1 MRTLPLLRTGA
12 TIGVAALLMA
22 VSFSPSATA
31 QRDRRERT
39 LFVGAVNEKGEPVE
53 GLGPEAFVVKE
64 DGVRRE
70 VLRVSPA
77 TEPMD
82 VALLVDN
89 SAAAADEITFLRSS
103 LSKFVQ
109 TMANGSNNKIAII
122 TLADRPT
129 IKVDYT
135 GDAVR
140 LKEAAGGLFSMPMSG
155 MTLLDAIFETV
166 NGLQKRETPRA
177 VVVPVIT
184 DGQEFTSHYFRDIVN
199 TLVKNRVALHM
210 VTIGTFY
217 HDEEHGIRERSFLL
231 DAGPRE
237 SGGQRINLLSPQGL
251 DGAMDRLAK
260 ELRAQY
266 KVVYSRPES
275 LIPPDKVTVSAGKP
289 GLTVRGTEARG
300 ENGA

>member
-1 MRTLPLLRTGA
+1 MRGLRSIRVA
-12 TIGVAALLMA
+12 TACAVTAAL
-22 VSFSPSATA
+22 VATALTSVDA

-39 LFVGAVNEKGEPVE
+39 LFVGAVNDKGEPVE
-53 GLGPEAFVVKE
+53 GLGPDAFVVKE

-70 VLRVSPA
+70 VLRVAPA

-82 VALLVDN
+82 IAILVDN
-89 SAAAADEITFLRSS
+89 STAAADEITFLRSG

-109 TMANGSNNKIAII
+109 IMATGNKVAVI

-129 IKVDYT
+129 IKVEYT
-135 GDAVR
+135 DDAVR
-140 LKEAAGGLFSMPMSG
+140 LKEAVSSLFSTPQSG
-155 MTLLDAIFETV
+155 MTLLDGIFETV
-166 NGLQKRETPRA
+166 NGLQRRETPRA
-177 VVVPVIT
+177 VLVPVIT
-184 DGQEFTSHYFRDIVN
+184 DGVEFTTRYFRDIVN
-199 TLVKNRVALHM
+199 TLVKNHVALHM
-210 VTIGTFY
+210 VTIGPFY
-217 HDEEHGIRERSFLL
+217 HDEEHGTRERSFLL

-237 SGGQRINLLSPQGL
+237 SGGQRISLLSAHGL
-251 DGAMDRLAK
+251 DGAMDKLAK

-275 LIPPDKVTVSAGKP
+275 LIPPDKVTVTAGKS

>member
-1 MRTLPLLRTGA
+1 MHRLRLLRAAVTA
-12 TIGVAALLMA
+12 TVVALLVA
-22 VSFSPSATA
+22 FSWSPTATA
-31 QRDRRERT
+31 QRERRERT
-39 LFVGAVNEKGEPVE
+39 LFVSAVDDSGAPVE
-53 GLGPEAFVVKE
+53 GLGPDAFVVRE
-64 DGVRRE
+64 DNTRRE

-89 SAAAADEITFLRSS
+89 STAAADEITFLRSS

-109 TMANGSNNKIAII
+109 LAGDGNKITVI

-129 IKVDYT
+129 IRVEYT
-135 GDAVR
+135 EDAGR
-140 LKEAAGGLFSMPMSG
+140 LKSAVSGLFSTPQSG

-166 NGLQKRETPRA
+166 NGMRKRETPRA

-184 DGQEFTSHYFRDIVN
+184 DGVEFTTHYFRDIVN

-210 VTIGTFY
+210 VTIGPFY
-217 HDEEHGIRERSFLL
+217 HDEEHGTRERSFLL

-237 SGGQRINLLSPQGL
+237 SGGQRISLLSAHGL
-251 DGAMDRLAK
+251 DGAMEKLAK
-260 ELRAQY
+260 ELRSQY

>member
-1 MRTLPLLRTGA
+1 MA
-12 TIGVAALLMA
+12 TACAVTAALVTAGLTS
-22 VSFSPSATA
+22 VDA
-31 QRDRRERT
+31 QRNRRERT
-39 LFVGAVNEKGEPVE
+39 LFVGAVNDKGEPVE
-53 GLGPEAFVVKE
+53 GLGPDAFVVKE

-77 TEPMD
+77 SEPMD
-82 VALLVDN
+82 IAILVDN
-89 SAAAADEITFLRSS
+89 STAAADEITFLRSS

-109 TMANGSNNKIAII
+109 TMATGNKVAVI

-129 IKVDYT
+129 IKVEYSD
-135 GDAVR
+135 DAVR
-140 LKEAAGGLFSMPMSG
+140 LKEAVSGLFSTPQSG

-166 NGLQKRETPRA
+166 SGLQRRETPRA

-184 DGQEFTSHYFRDIVN
+184 DGVEFTTHYFRDIVN

-210 VTIGTFY
+210 VTIGPFY
-217 HDEEHGIRERSFLL
+217 HDEEHGTRERSFLL

-237 SGGQRINLLSPQGL
+237 SGGQRISLLSAHGL
-251 DGAMDRLAK
+251 DNALDRLAK

-275 LIPPDKVTVSAGKP
+275 LIPPDKVSVAAGKS

>member
-1 MRTLPLLRTGA
+1 MRGLRSIRVA
-12 TIGVAALLMA
+12 TACAVTAAL
-22 VSFSPSATA
+22 VATALTSVDA

-39 LFVGAVNEKGEPVE
+39 LFVGAVNDKGEPVE
-53 GLGPEAFVVKE
+53 GLGPDAFVVKE

-70 VLRVSPA
+70 VLRVAPA

-82 VALLVDN
+82 IAILVDN
-89 SAAAADEITFLRSS
+89 STAAADEITFLRSG

-109 TMANGSNNKIAII
+109 IMATGNKVAVI

-129 IKVDYT
+129 IKVEYT
-135 GDAVR
+135 DDAVR
-140 LKEAAGGLFSMPMSG
+140 LREAVSSLFSTPQSG
-155 MTLLDAIFETV
+155 MTLLDGIFETV
-166 NGLQKRETPRA
+166 SGLQRRETPRA

-184 DGQEFTSHYFRDIVN
+184 DGVEFTTHYFRDIVN

-210 VTIGTFY
+210 VTIGSFY
-217 HDEEHGIRERSFLL
+217 HEEEHGTRERSFLL

-237 SGGQRINLLSPQGL
+237 SGGQRITLLSAHGL
-251 DGAMDRLAK
+251 DGAMEKLAK

-275 LIPPDKVTVSAGKP
+275 LIPPDKVTVAAGKP

>member
-1 MRTLPLLRTGA
+1 MRGLRSIRVA
-12 TIGVAALLMA
+12 TACAVTAAL
-22 VSFSPSATA
+22 VATALTSVDA

-39 LFVGAVNEKGEPVE
+39 LFVGAVTDKGEPVE
-53 GLGPEAFVVKE
+53 GLGPDAFVVKE

-70 VLRVSPA
+70 VLRVAPA

-82 VALLVDN
+82 IAILVDN
-89 SAAAADEITFLRSS
+89 STAAADEITFLRSG

-109 TMANGSNNKIAII
+109 TMATGNKVAVI

-129 IKVDYT
+129 IKVEYT
-135 GDAVR
+135 DDAVR
-140 LKEAAGGLFSMPMSG
+140 LKEAVSSLFSTPQSG
-155 MTLLDAIFETV
+155 MTLLDGIFETV
-166 NGLQKRETPRA
+166 NGLQRRETPRA
-177 VVVPVIT
+177 VLVPVIT
-184 DGQEFTSHYFRDIVN
+184 DGVEFTTRYFRDIVN
-199 TLVKNRVALHM
+199 TLVKNHVALHM
-210 VTIGTFY
+210 VTIGPFY
-217 HDEEHGIRERSFLL
+217 HDEEHGTRERSFLL

-237 SGGQRINLLSPQGL
+237 SGGQRISLLSAHGL
-251 DGAMDRLAK
+251 DGAMDKLAK

-275 LIPPDKVTVSAGKP
+275 LIPPDKVTVTAGKS

>member
-1 MRTLPLLRTGA
+1 VA
-12 TIGVAALLMA
+12 TACAVTAAL
-22 VSFSPSATA
+22 VATALTSVDA

-39 LFVGAVNEKGEPVE
+39 LFVGAVNDKGEPVE
-53 GLGPEAFVVKE
+53 GLGPDAFVVKE

-70 VLRVSPA
+70 VLRVAPA

-82 VALLVDN
+82 IAILVDN
-89 SAAAADEITFLRSS
+89 STAAADEITFLRSG

-109 TMANGSNNKIAII
+109 TMATGNKVAVI

-129 IKVDYT
+129 IKVEYT
-135 GDAVR
+135 DDAVR
-140 LKEAAGGLFSMPMSG
+140 LKEAVSSLFSTPQSG
-155 MTLLDAIFETV
+155 MTLLDGIFETV
-166 NGLQKRETPRA
+166 NGLQRRETPRA
-177 VVVPVIT
+177 VLVPVIT
-184 DGQEFTSHYFRDIVN
+184 DGVEFTTRYFRDIVN
-199 TLVKNRVALHM
+199 TLVKNHVALHM
-210 VTIGTFY
+210 VTIGPFY
-217 HDEEHGIRERSFLL
+217 HDEEHGTRERSFLL

-237 SGGQRINLLSPQGL
+237 SGGQRISLLSAHGL
-251 DGAMDRLAK
+251 DGAMDKLAK

-275 LIPPDKVTVSAGKP
+275 LIPPDKVTVTAGKS

>member
-1 MRTLPLLRTGA
+1 
-12 TIGVAALLMA
+12 
-22 VSFSPSATA
+22 
-31 QRDRRERT
+31 
-39 LFVGAVNEKGEPVE
+39 
-53 GLGPEAFVVKE
+53 VVKE
-64 DGVRRE
+64 DGVLRE
-70 VLRVSPA
+70 VLRVAPA

-82 VALLVDN
+82 IAILVDN
-89 SAAAADEITFLRSS
+89 STAAADEITFLRSG

-109 TMANGSNNKIAII
+109 IMATGNKVAVI

-129 IKVDYT
+129 IKVEYT
-135 GDAVR
+135 DDAVR
-140 LKEAAGGLFSMPMSG
+140 LKEAVSGLFSTPQSG
-155 MTLLDAIFETV
+155 MTLLDGIFETV
-166 NGLQKRETPRA
+166 SGLQRRETPRA

-184 DGQEFTSHYFRDIVN
+184 DGVEFTTHYFRDIVN

-210 VTIGTFY
+210 VTIGPFY
-217 HDEEHGIRERSFLL
+217 HDEEHGTRERSFLL

-237 SGGQRINLLSPQGL
+237 SGGQRISLLSAHGL
-251 DGAMDRLAK
+251 DNALDRLAK

-275 LIPPDKVTVSAGKP
+275 LIPPDKVTVAAGKS

>member
-1 MRTLPLLRTGA
+1 MRGLRSIRVA
-12 TIGVAALLMA
+12 TACAVTAAIVATALTS
-22 VSFSPSATA
+22 VDA

-39 LFVGAVNEKGEPVE
+39 LFVGAVNDKGEPVE
-53 GLGPEAFVVKE
+53 GLGPDAFVVKE

-70 VLRVSPA
+70 VLRVAPA

-82 VALLVDN
+82 IAILVDN
-89 SAAAADEITFLRSS
+89 STAAADEITFLRSG

-109 TMANGSNNKIAII
+109 TMATGNKVAVI

-129 IKVDYT
+129 IKVEYT
-135 GDAVR
+135 DDAVR
-140 LKEAAGGLFSMPMSG
+140 LKEAVSSLFSTPQSG
-155 MTLLDAIFETV
+155 MTLLDGIFETV
-166 NGLQKRETPRA
+166 NGLQRRETPRA
-177 VVVPVIT
+177 VLVPVIT
-184 DGQEFTSHYFRDIVN
+184 DGVEFTTRYFRDIVN
-199 TLVKNRVALHM
+199 TLVKNHVALHM
-210 VTIGTFY
+210 VTIGPFY
-217 HDEEHGIRERSFLL
+217 HDEEHGTRERSFLL

-237 SGGQRINLLSPQGL
+237 SGGQRISLLSAHGL
-251 DGAMDRLAK
+251 DGAMDKLAK

-275 LIPPDKVTVSAGKP
+275 LIPPDKVTVTAGKS

>member
-1 MRTLPLLRTGA
+1 MHRLRLLRAAVTA
-12 TIGVAALLMA
+12 TVVALLVA
-22 VSFSPSATA
+22 FSWSSSATA
-31 QRDRRERT
+31 QRERRERT
-39 LFVGAVNEKGEPVE
+39 LFVGAVNDAGEPVE
-53 GLGPEAFVVKE
+53 GLGPDAFVVRE
-64 DGVRRE
+64 DNVRRE

-82 VALLVDN
+82 IAILVDN
-89 SAAAADEITFLRSS
+89 STAAADEITFLRSS
-103 LSKFVQ
+103 VSKFVER
-109 TMANGSNNKIAII
+109 MADGNKIAVI

-135 GDAVR
+135 GDAGR
-140 LKEAAGGLFSMPMSG
+140 LRDAAGSLFATPQSG
-155 MTLLDAIFETV
+155 MTLLDGIFETV
-166 NGLQKRETPRA
+166 NGMRRRETPRA

-184 DGQEFTSHYFRDIVN
+184 DGVEFTTHYFRDIVN
-199 TLVKNRVALHM
+199 ALAKNHVALHM
-210 VTIGTFY
+210 VTIGPFY
-217 HDEEHGIRERSFLL
+217 HDEEHGTRERSFLL

-237 SGGQRINLLSPQGL
+237 SGGQRIALLSAHGL
-251 DGAMDRLAK
+251 DGALEKLAK

-300 ENGA
+300 ENGV

>member
-1 MRTLPLLRTGA
+1 MRGLRSIRVA
-12 TIGVAALLMA
+12 TACAVTAAL
-22 VSFSPSATA
+22 VATALTSVDA

-39 LFVGAVNEKGEPVE
+39 LFVGAVNDKGEPVE
-53 GLGPEAFVVKE
+53 GLGPDAFVVKE

-70 VLRVSPA
+70 VLRVAPA

-82 VALLVDN
+82 IAILVDN
-89 SAAAADEITFLRSS
+89 STAAADEITFLRSG

-109 TMANGSNNKIAII
+109 TMATGNKVAVI

-129 IKVDYT
+129 IKVEYT
-135 GDAVR
+135 DDAVR
-140 LKEAAGGLFSMPMSG
+140 LKEAVSSLFSTPQSG
-155 MTLLDAIFETV
+155 MTLLDGIFETV
-166 NGLQKRETPRA
+166 NGLQRRETPRA
-177 VVVPVIT
+177 VLVPVIT
-184 DGQEFTSHYFRDIVN
+184 DGVEFTTRYFRDIVN
-199 TLVKNRVALHM
+199 TLVKNHVALHM
-210 VTIGTFY
+210 VTIGPFY
-217 HDEEHGIRERSFLL
+217 HDEEHGTRERSFLL

-237 SGGQRINLLSPQGL
+237 SGGQRISLLSAHGL
-251 DGAMDRLAK
+251 DGAMDKLAK

-275 LIPPDKVTVSAGKP
+275 LIPPDKVTVTAGKS

>member
-1 MRTLPLLRTGA
+1 MRGLRSIRTA
-12 TIGVAALLMA
+12 TAFALTVALVASALTSLG
-22 VSFSPSATA
+22 A

-39 LFVGAVNEKGEPVE
+39 LFVGAVNDKGEPVD
-53 GLGPEAFVVKE
+53 GLGPDAFVVKE

-82 VALLVDN
+82 IAILVDN
-89 SAAAADEITFLRSS
+89 STAAADEITFLRSS

-109 TMANGSNNKIAII
+109 IMATGNKIAVI

-140 LKEAAGGLFSMPMSG
+140 LKDAASSLFSTPQSG
-155 MTLLDAIFETV
+155 MTLLDGIFETV

-184 DGQEFTSHYFRDIVN
+184 DGVEFTTHYFRDIVN

-210 VTIGTFY
+210 VTIGPFY
-217 HDEEHGIRERSFLL
+217 HDEEHGTRERSFLL

-237 SGGQRINLLSPQGL
+237 SGGQRISLLSAHAL
-251 DGAMDRLAK
+251 DGAMEKLAK
-260 ELRAQY
+260 ELKSQY

-275 LIPPDKVTVSAGKP
+275 LIPPEKVTVSAGKS
-289 GLTVRGTEARG
+289 GLTVRGAEARG
-300 ENGA
+300 ETGA

>member
-1 MRTLPLLRTGA
+1 MA
-12 TIGVAALLMA
+12 MACAVAAALVTAGLTS
-22 VSFSPSATA
+22 VDA
-31 QRDRRERT
+31 QRNRRERT
-39 LFVGAVNEKGEPVE
+39 LFVGAVNDKGEPVE
-53 GLGPEAFVVKE
+53 GLGPDAFVVKE

-70 VLRVSPA
+70 VLRVAPA

-82 VALLVDN
+82 IAILVDN
-89 SAAAADEITFLRSS
+89 STAAADEITFLRTS

-109 TMANGSNNKIAII
+109 TMATGNKVAVI

-129 IKVDYT
+129 IKVEYT
-135 GDAVR
+135 DDAVR
-140 LKEAAGGLFSMPMSG
+140 LKEAVSTLFSTPQSG
-155 MTLLDAIFETV
+155 MTLLDGIFETV
-166 NGLQKRETPRA
+166 SGLQRRETPRA

-184 DGQEFTSHYFRDIVN
+184 DGVEFTTHYFRDIVN
-199 TLVKNRVALHM
+199 TLVKNRVL
-210 VTIGTFY
+210 TIGPFY
-217 HDEEHGIRERSFLL
+217 HDEEHGTRERSFLL

-237 SGGQRINLLSPQGL
+237 SGGQRISLLSAHGL
-251 DGAMDRLAK
+251 DNALDKLAK

-275 LIPPDKVTVSAGKP
+275 LIPPDKVTVAAGKS

>member
-1 MRTLPLLRTGA
+1 MRGLRSIRVA
-12 TIGVAALLMA
+12 TACAVTAAL
-22 VSFSPSATA
+22 VATALTSVDA

-39 LFVGAVNEKGEPVE
+39 LFVGAVNDKGEPVE
-53 GLGPEAFVVKE
+53 GLGPDAFVVKE

-70 VLRVSPA
+70 VLRVAPA

-82 VALLVDN
+82 IAILVDN
-89 SAAAADEITFLRSS
+89 STAAADEITFLRSG

-109 TMANGSNNKIAII
+109 TMATGNKVAVI

-129 IKVDYT
+129 IKVEYT
-135 GDAVR
+135 DDAVR
-140 LKEAAGGLFSMPMSG
+140 LKEAVSSLFSTPQSG
-155 MTLLDAIFETV
+155 MTLLDGIFETV
-166 NGLQKRETPRA
+166 NGLQRRETPRA
-177 VVVPVIT
+177 VLVPVIT
-184 DGQEFTSHYFRDIVN
+184 DGVEFTTRYFRDIVN
-199 TLVKNRVALHM
+199 TLVKNHVALHM
-210 VTIGTFY
+210 VTIGPFY
-217 HDEEHGIRERSFLL
+217 HDKEHGTRERSFLL

-237 SGGQRINLLSPQGL
+237 SGGQRISLLSAHGL
-251 DGAMDRLAK
+251 DGAMDKLAK

-275 LIPPDKVTVSAGKP
+275 LIPPDKVTVAAGKP

>member
-1 MRTLPLLRTGA
+1 MRGLRSIRVA
-12 TIGVAALLMA
+12 TACAVTAALVTAGLTA
-22 VSFSPSATA
+22 VDA

-39 LFVGAVNEKGEPVE
+39 LFVGAVNDKGEPVE
-53 GLGPEAFVVKE
+53 GLGPDAFVVKE

-70 VLRVSPA
+70 VLRVAPA

-82 VALLVDN
+82 IAILVDN
-89 SAAAADEITFLRSS
+89 STAAADEITFLRSG

-109 TMANGSNNKIAII
+109 IMATGNKVAVI

-129 IKVDYT
+129 IKVEYT
-135 GDAVR
+135 DDAVR
-140 LKEAAGGLFSMPMSG
+140 LKEAVSGLFSTPQSG
-155 MTLLDAIFETV
+155 MTLLDGIFETV
-166 NGLQKRETPRA
+166 SGLQRRETPRA
-177 VVVPVIT
+177 VIVPVIT
-184 DGQEFTSHYFRDIVN
+184 DGVEFTTHYFRDIVN

-210 VTIGTFY
+210 VTIGPFY
-217 HDEEHGIRERSFLL
+217 HDEEHGTRERSFLL

-237 SGGQRINLLSPQGL
+237 SGGQRISLLSAHGL
-251 DGAMDRLAK
+251 DNAMDRLAK

-275 LIPPDKVTVSAGKP
+275 LIPPDRVTVAAGKP

>member
-1 MRTLPLLRTGA
+1 
-12 TIGVAALLMA
+12 
-22 VSFSPSATA
+22 
-31 QRDRRERT
+31 
-39 LFVGAVNEKGEPVE
+39 
-53 GLGPEAFVVKE
+53 VVKE

-70 VLRVSPA
+70 VLRVAPA

-82 VALLVDN
+82 IAILVDN
-89 SAAAADEITFLRSS
+89 STAAADEITFLRSS

-109 TMANGSNNKIAII
+109 TMATGNKVAVI

-129 IKVDYT
+129 IKVEYT
-135 GDAVR
+135 DDAVR
-140 LKEAAGGLFSMPMSG
+140 LKEAVSSLFSTPQSG
-155 MTLLDAIFETV
+155 MTLLDGIFETV
-166 NGLQKRETPRA
+166 NGLQRRETPRA
-177 VVVPVIT
+177 VLVPVIT
-184 DGQEFTSHYFRDIVN
+184 DGVEFTTHYFRDIVN

-210 VTIGTFY
+210 VTIGSFY
-217 HDEEHGIRERSFLL
+217 HEEEHGTRERSFLL

-237 SGGQRINLLSPQGL
+237 SGGQRISLLSAHGL
-251 DGAMDRLAK
+251 DGAMDKLAK

-275 LIPPDKVTVSAGKP
+275 LIPPDKVTVTAGKS

>member
-1 MRTLPLLRTGA
+1 MRTLPLLRTGL
-12 TIGVAALLMA
+12 TVTVAALLMA

-39 LFVGAVNEKGEPVE
+39 MFVSAVNEKGEPVS
-53 GLGPEAFVVKE
+53 GLGPDAFVVKE
-64 DGVRRE
+64 DGVKRE
-70 VLRVSPA
+70 VLRVTPA

-89 SAAAADEITFLRSS
+89 STAASQEITFLRSS
-103 LSKFVQ
+103 LTKFVQ
-109 TMANGSNNKIAII
+109 TMSPGNRIAII

-135 GDAVR
+135 DDAVR
-140 LKEAAGGLFSMPMSG
+140 LKDAAGSLFSMPMSG
-155 MTLLDAIFETV
+155 MTLLDAISETV
-166 NGLQKRETPRA
+166 TGLQKRETPRA

-184 DGQEFTSHYFRDIVN
+184 DGTEFTTHYFRDIVN
-199 TLVKNRVALHM
+199 ALVKNHVALHM
-210 VTIGTFY
+210 VTIGQFY
-217 HDEEHGIRERSFLL
+217 HQDNDHGIRERSFLL
-231 DAGPRE
+231 DAGPLE
-237 SGGQRINLLSPQGL
+237 SGGQRINLLAPQGL
-251 DGAMDRLAK
+251 DGAMDRLSK

-300 ENGA
+300 ENGV

>member
-1 MRTLPLLRTGA
+1 MHRLRLLRAAVTA
-12 TIGVAALLMA
+12 TVVALLVA
-22 VSFSPSATA
+22 FSWSSSATA
-31 QRDRRERT
+31 QRERRERT
-39 LFVGAVNEKGEPVE
+39 LFVGAVNDAGEPVE
-53 GLGPEAFVVKE
+53 GLGPDAFVVRE
-64 DGVRRE
+64 DNVRRE

-82 VALLVDN
+82 IAILVDN
-89 SAAAADEITFLRSS
+89 STAAADEITFLRSS

-109 TMANGSNNKIAII
+109 RMADGNKVAVI

-129 IKVDYT
+129 IKVEYT
-135 GDAVR
+135 SDAVR
-140 LKEAAGGLFSMPMSG
+140 LKDAVSSLFSTPQSG
-155 MTLLDAIFETV
+155 MTLLDGIFETV
-166 NGLQKRETPRA
+166 NGMRRRETPRA

-184 DGQEFTSHYFRDIVN
+184 DGVEFTTHYFRDIVN
-199 TLVKNRVALHM
+199 VLTKNHVALHM
-210 VTIGTFY
+210 VTIGPFY
-217 HDEEHGIRERSFLL
+217 HDEEHGTRERSFLL

-237 SGGQRINLLSPQGL
+237 SGGQRLSLLSAHGL
-251 DGAMDRLAK
+251 DGALEKLAK

>member
-1 MRTLPLLRTGA
+1 MRGLRSIRVA
-12 TIGVAALLMA
+12 TACAVTAAL
-22 VSFSPSATA
+22 VATALTSVDA

-39 LFVGAVNEKGEPVE
+39 LFVGAVNDKGEPVE
-53 GLGPEAFVVKE
+53 GLGPDAFVVKE

-70 VLRVSPA
+70 VLRVAPA

-82 VALLVDN
+82 IAILVDN
-89 SAAAADEITFLRSS
+89 STAAADEITFLRSG

-109 TMANGSNNKIAII
+109 TMATGNKVAVI

-129 IKVDYT
+129 IKVEYT
-135 GDAVR
+135 DDAVR
-140 LKEAAGGLFSMPMSG
+140 LKEAVSSLFSTPQSG
-155 MTLLDAIFETV
+155 MTLLDGIFETV
-166 NGLQKRETPRA
+166 NGLQRRETPRA
-177 VVVPVIT
+177 VLVPVIT
-184 DGQEFTSHYFRDIVN
+184 DGVEFTTRYFRDIVN

-210 VTIGTFY
+210 VTIGPFY
-217 HDEEHGIRERSFLL
+217 HDEEHGTRERSFLL

-237 SGGQRINLLSPQGL
+237 SGGQRISLLSAHGL
-251 DGAMDRLAK
+251 DGAMDKLAK

-275 LIPPDKVTVSAGKP
+275 LIPPDKVTVTAGKS

>member
-1 MRTLPLLRTGA
+1 VVTVV
-12 TIGVAALLMA
+12 VAALLA
-22 VSFSPSATA
+22 AFSFSTSATA

-39 LFVGAVNEKGEPVE
+39 LFVGAVNDKGEPVE
-53 GLGPEAFVVKE
+53 GLGPEAFVVRE

-82 VALLVDN
+82 IALLVDN
-89 SAAAADEITFLRSS
+89 STAAAEEITFLRTA

-109 TMANGSNNKIAII
+109 TMALGNKIAVI

-129 IKVDYT
+129 IKVEYT
-135 GDAVR
+135 DDAVR
-140 LKEAAGGLFSMPMSG
+140 LKDAASSLFSTPMSG
-155 MTLLDAIFETV
+155 MTLLDAIIETV
-166 NGLQKRETPRA
+166 NGMQKRETPRA

-184 DGQEFTSHYFRDIVN
+184 DGVEFTTHYYRDVVN
-199 TLVKNRVALHM
+199 TLVKNHVALHM
-210 VTIGTFY
+210 VTIGPFY
-217 HDEEHGIRERSFLL
+217 HDEEHGMRERSFLL
-231 DAGPRE
+231 DAGPRD
-237 SGGQRINLLSPQGL
+237 SGGQRLSLLSAHGL
-251 DGAMDRLAK
+251 DGAMDKLAK
-260 ELRAQY
+260 ELKSQY

-289 GLTVRGTEARG
+289 GLTVRGAEARG